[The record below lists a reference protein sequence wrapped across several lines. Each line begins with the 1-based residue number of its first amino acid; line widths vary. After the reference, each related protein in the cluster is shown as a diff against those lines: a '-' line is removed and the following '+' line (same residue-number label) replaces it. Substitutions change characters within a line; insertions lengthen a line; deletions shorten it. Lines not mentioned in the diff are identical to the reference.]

1 MGLYE
6 IVSLVVQLLGLI
18 VPLLV
23 GVAYFTLA
31 ERKILSSIQRRRGPN
46 VVGIYGLTQA
56 LADGLKLFLKER
68 VLPTRANPLLFRLA
82 PVARFTLALLFWGVL
97 PIREG
102 MVFRDVNLGIMYL
115 FAVSSLAVYGV
126 LIAGWRSNR
135 VYAFFG
141 ALRSTAQMVSYEV
154 SFGFLLV
161 NVLLCV
167 GRLNLRAIVEWQ
179 RTIWLCIPLLPVCLM
194 FLVSILAETNRHPFD
209 LPEAEAELVS
219 GYNVEYSGMGFALFF
234 LAEYGNMIGMRVLTS
249 ILFFGGWLPPLAIA
263 PFTWVP
269 GAVWMGFKALFFVCF
284 FIWARAAYPRYR
296 YDQLMRLGWKR
307 FLPASLGCVLFTA
320 GILMGF
326 DGLPR

>member
-1 MGLYE
+1 MGLYD

-18 VPLLV
+18 VCLLL
-23 GVAYFTLA
+23 GVAYFTLV
-31 ERKILSSIQRRRGPN
+31 ERKVLSSIQRRRGPN
-46 VVGIYGLTQA
+46 VVGVYGLTQA
-56 LADGLKLFLKER
+56 LSDGLKLFLKER
-68 VLPTRANPLLFRLA
+68 VLPTRANPLLFTLA
-82 PVARFTLALLFWGVL
+82 PVFRFTLALVFWGVL
-97 PIREG
+97 PVGEN
-102 MVFRDVNLGIMYL
+102 MVYRDLNLGVMYL
-115 FAVSSLAVYGV
+115 FAISSLAVYGV

-161 NVLLCV
+161 NILLCV

-179 RTIWLCIPLLPVCLM
+179 RTVWLVVPLLPVCLM

-249 ILFFGGWLPPLAIA
+249 VLFFGGWLPPINMA

-269 GAVWMGFKALFFVCF
+269 GPLWVGMKGLVFVLF

-307 FLPASLGCVLFTA
+307 FLPMSLGCVLFTS
-320 GILMGF
+320 GVLMGF
-326 DGLPR
+326 DGLPG